1 MFELA
6 IQTIRA
12 NLGRLVATVT
22 AIVVGVAFLSA
33 GLMFTD
39 AIKSSLGGTL
49 EEQYA
54 AVEGQVKA
62 SEDRAGPPA
71 KIPAALVGAV
81 AAVPGVKS
89 AVGELQGN
97 INIFHSGRTK
107 PDSVTGRRWV
117 DSGGIKPLTV
127 VDGAAPVEPGQ
138 MTLDRDSASDFDLKV
153 GDSVRIATGLGERQ
167 VTLVG
172 LTAFGPESAQD
183 GSGTASF
190 VDADAFSFLLAGT
203 EEFDRIL
210 ITVDEDSDAA
220 TVLDAVR
227 AVLPQGVV
235 ATDRAQ
241 FIKDAQGGAAQFAT
255 FLQPVLQGF
264 GFLALFV
271 CGFVIANTFAVIV
284 AQRTR
289 ELALLRAIGATPSQ
303 VRRSL
308 RLEAL
313 AIGFVSSL
321 VGLAVGYGL
330 ALLTVA
336 ILRSFDIKLLGAGAR
351 LSLFTVVWCVF
362 WGTFITVASVFLAS
376 RRAAKVAPVEAMR
389 ASALERIPK
398 KRSFI
403 WLIVLALGGVLL
415 LVGGFAGNAYLI
427 VPGALLFIF
436 GILFSAP
443 IVLNSLARGLRG
455 LFRRSGL
462 AMRLAGDNIERS
474 PRRAASTANALI
486 IGVLLITL
494 VTTAGGSLRTAL
506 VNTVNDLSSSD
517 ISVLSDL
524 SGIQPALVDQ
534 ISAVQGVGQVAQV
547 RSTNATVDGIDG
559 QVTSG
564 DVSALKETVDL
575 TASQG
580 SLDDLGPGTM
590 AIVDFGGGGPNGQAP
605 PALGDQVDITTPSG
619 TEANVRVVAVVA
631 FSFDTIFLSNLV
643 DPATFSE
650 IAGDRPATQLFLK
663 VDGRSV
669 KDVVNDI
676 KTLTDSYSSVQV
688 QQGNFIGEIL
698 DSVLG
703 WVIAGVNGLL
713 GMSVLIAFIGIVN
726 TMTLSIVE
734 RRRELGLLRAVGMMP
749 ASVRSMIRGESLIIA
764 MFGTLI
770 GLSAGAFL
778 GFCLTRSLSIADD
791 GSQIGFSFEW
801 GRLAIVAGVGVLV
814 GLLAAAVPAR
824 RASRMDVLDALAE

>member
-6 IQTIRA
+6 IQTIRT

-39 AIKSSLGGTL
+39 AIKSSLGGTI
-49 EEQYA
+49 EQRYA
-54 AVEGQVKA
+54 NVEGQVKA
-62 SEDRAGPPA
+62 SEDRSGPPA
-71 KIPAALVGAV
+71 KIPSTLVATVG
-81 AAVPGVKS
+81 AVPGVAN

-97 INIFHSGRTK
+97 INVFHSGRTK

-117 DSGGIKPLTV
+117 NEGGVAPLQV
-127 VDGAAPVEPGQ
+127 VEGSAPAEPGQ
-138 MTLDRDSASDFDLKV
+138 MTLDRDSAAEFNLSV
-153 GDSVRIATGLGERQ
+153 GDSVRIATAVGEQQ

-172 LTAFGPESAQD
+172 LTIFGPESAQD

-190 VDADAFSFLLAGT
+190 VDADAFQFLLAGT
-203 EEFDRIL
+203 KEFDRIL
-210 ITVDEDSDAA
+210 LTFDESADPA
-220 TVLDAVR
+220 TVLVAVR
-227 AVLPQGVV
+227 AVVPQGVV

-289 ELALLRAIGATPSQ
+289 ELALLRAIGATPRQ

-321 VGLAVGYGL
+321 VGLVIGYGL

-351 LSLFTVVWCVF
+351 LTPYTALWCVF

-389 ASALERIPK
+389 SSAVERIPK

-403 WLIVLALGGVLL
+403 WLIVLALGGVLVA
-415 LVGGFAGNAYLI
+415 VGGFAGNAYLI
-427 VPGALLFIF
+427 VPGALLFVF

-443 IVLNSLARGLRG
+443 IVLNSLARLLRG

-506 VNTVNDLSSSD
+506 VGTVNDLSSSD

-524 SGIQPALVDQ
+524 SGIQPDLVGQ
-534 ISAVQGVGQVAQV
+534 IRSVKGVGQLAEV
-547 RSTNATVDGIDG
+547 RSLSATVGGTDG

-564 DVSALKETVDL
+564 DVAALRGTVDL
-575 TASQG
+575 KASQG

-590 AIVDFGGGGPNGQAP
+590 AIVDFGGGGRNGQAP
-605 PALGDQVDITTPSG
+605 PALGDQVQINAPSG
-619 TEANVRVVAVVA
+619 ASASVRVVAVLE
-631 FSFDTIFLSNLV
+631 FSFDAIFLSNLV
-643 DPATFSE
+643 DPATFTE
-650 IAGDRPATQLFLK
+650 LAGERPATQLFIK
-663 VDGRSV
+663 VDGASV
-669 KDVVNDI
+669 SDVTNQI
-676 KTLTDSYSSVQV
+676 KGLTDSYSSVNV
-688 QQGNFIGEIL
+688 QQGNFVGDIL
-698 DSVLG
+698 NSVLG

-770 GLSAGAFL
+770 GLAGGAFL
-778 GFCLTRSLSIADD
+778 GFCLTRSLSLAND
-791 GSQIGFSFEW
+791 GTQIGFSFEW